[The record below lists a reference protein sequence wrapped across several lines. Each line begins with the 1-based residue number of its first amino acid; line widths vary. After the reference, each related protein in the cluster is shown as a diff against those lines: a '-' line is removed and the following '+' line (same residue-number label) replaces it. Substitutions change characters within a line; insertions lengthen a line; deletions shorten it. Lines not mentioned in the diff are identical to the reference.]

1 MPRWIDNLLEFGG
14 IMRKKSHISLAS
26 YLMESTETEVLKNH
40 KKAFYLGSIL
50 PDCVPSFVTRRH
62 NIEETFDLLK
72 EEIIKITDDYDVN
85 KGITGYYCRH
95 LGVITHY
102 IADYFTFPHNK
113 VFTGSMREHCSYEK
127 ELKFAL
133 KSYVNS
139 EAVQN
144 VPERKDRFR
153 TVDEICSFIKEMHSE
168 YLKAIKA
175 VNMDCMYIVKLCQR
189 VVDAILMI
197 FKLSF
202 VSNNLIQPD
211 AV

>member
-1 MPRWIDNLLEFGG
+1 
-14 IMRKKSHISLAS
+14 MRKKSHISLAS
-26 YLMESTETEVLKNH
+26 YLMESVDTEELKNH
-40 KKAFYLGSIL
+40 KKAFYIGSIL

-62 NIEETFDLLK
+62 NIDETFDLLK
-72 EEIIKITDDYDVN
+72 EEIVKITDDYDVN
-85 KGITGYYCRH
+85 RGITGYYCRH

-113 VFTGSMREHCSYEK
+113 IFTGTMREHCSYEK

-139 EAVQN
+139 EAVQWH
-144 VPERKDRFR
+144 VLDRKERFK
-153 TVDEICSFIKEMHSE
+153 TVDEICNFIREMHAE

-175 VNMDCMYIVKLCQR
+175 IKMDCMYIVKLCQR

-197 FKLSF
+197 FKIGF
-202 VSNNLIQPD
+202 ASNNLMQPN
-211 AV
+211 AI

>member
-1 MPRWIDNLLEFGG
+1 
-14 IMRKKSHISLAS
+14 MRKKSHISLAS
-26 YLMESTETEVLKNH
+26 YLMESMNTEELRNH
-40 KKAFYLGSIL
+40 KKAFYIGSIL

-72 EEIIKITDDYDVN
+72 EEIIKITDDYDMN

-102 IADYFTFPHNK
+102 IADYFTFPHTK
-113 VFTGSMREHCSYEK
+113 LFTGTMREHCSYEK

-139 EAVQN
+139 EAVQQIYDRK
-144 VPERKDRFR
+144 ERFK
-153 TVDEICSFIKEMHSE
+153 TVDEICNFIKEMHAE

-175 VNMDCMYIVKLCQR
+175 IKMDCMYIVKLCQR
-189 VVDAILMI
+189 VVEAILMI
-197 FKLSF
+197 FKISF
-202 VSNNLIQPD
+202 ASNNLVQAI
-211 AV
+211 